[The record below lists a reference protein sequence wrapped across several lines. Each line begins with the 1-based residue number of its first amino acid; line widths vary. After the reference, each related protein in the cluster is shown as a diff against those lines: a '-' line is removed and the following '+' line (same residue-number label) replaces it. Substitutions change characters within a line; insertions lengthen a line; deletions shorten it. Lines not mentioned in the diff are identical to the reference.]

1 MKAALWQ
8 GDAERRS
15 LRRWDSCQDPEE
27 SGSQRYSNTVAWR
40 SRSTRPAPPT
50 RRRRIPATKC
60 TWSSAETG
68 RSSTGRTAIPSAL
81 ATYCSCQPASS
92 TASKISRTTLW
103 CGSSSTVQRAE
114 KPVDASRARDKP
126 GSFKA
131 GVSGRLQV
139 DWTPVRLI
147 YTLLLVAVTAVWGW
161 TFVVVQDAI
170 SVYGV
175 IPFLAVRFVL
185 AGAALTPIYAAKLTR
200 RSLIVGGGI
209 GVVLAAGYLFQTT
222 GLLFTSPTNSGLIT
236 GLFVVFA
243 PLADRLL
250 FGANVSRQVILAVAL
265 SLVGMILLAGGGP
278 EGANGGD
285 LLTLLCAAALGL
297 HIALLSRYAASHDAG
312 ALTLA
317 QILAM
322 ALLFII
328 VWPFFDSVTLP
339 PPGVWVA
346 LLVTGLLASAG
357 AFLVQTTVQQ
367 HIPAARTAIILTME
381 PVFAAMFG
389 YWLAGDRLVAVQ
401 ILGALLILSALVIGE
416 VVPVLQRRK

>member
-1 MKAALWQ
+1 
-8 GDAERRS
+8 
-15 LRRWDSCQDPEE
+15 
-27 SGSQRYSNTVAWR
+27 
-40 SRSTRPAPPT
+40 
-50 RRRRIPATKC
+50 
-60 TWSSAETG
+60 
-68 RSSTGRTAIPSAL
+68 
-81 ATYCSCQPASS
+81 
-92 TASKISRTTLW
+92 
-103 CGSSSTVQRAE
+103 
-114 KPVDASRARDKP
+114 
-126 GSFKA
+126 
-131 GVSGRLQV
+131 
-139 DWTPVRLI
+139 VRLI

-209 GVVLAAGYLFQTT
+209 GAVLAAGYLFQTT

-250 FGANVSRQVILAVAL
+250 FGANLSRQVVLAVAL
-265 SLVGMILLAGGGP
+265 SLVGMVLLAGGGP
-278 EGANGGD
+278 EGANWGD

-317 QILAM
+317 QILSI
-322 ALLFII
+322 ALLFLI
-328 VWPFFDSVTLP
+328 VWPFFATVTFP

-381 PVFAAMFG
+381 PVFAALFG

-401 ILGALLILSALVIGE
+401 ILGALMILSALVIGE

>member
-1 MKAALWQ
+1 M
-8 GDAERRS
+8 
-15 LRRWDSCQDPEE
+15 
-27 SGSQRYSNTVAWR
+27 
-40 SRSTRPAPPT
+40 
-50 RRRRIPATKC
+50 
-60 TWSSAETG
+60 
-68 RSSTGRTAIPSAL
+68 
-81 ATYCSCQPASS
+81 
-92 TASKISRTTLW
+92 
-103 CGSSSTVQRAE
+103 
-114 KPVDASRARDKP
+114 
-126 GSFKA
+126 
-131 GVSGRLQV
+131 
-139 DWTPVRLI
+139 RLI

-170 SVYGV
+170 AVYGV

-185 AGAALTPIYAAKLTR
+185 AGAALAPIYAAKLTR

-222 GLLFTSPTNSGLIT
+222 GLLFTTPTNSGLIT

-243 PLADRLL
+243 PIADRLL

-265 SLVGMILLAGGGP
+265 SLLGMVLLAGGGP
-278 EGANGGD
+278 EGANWGD

-297 HIALLSRYAASHDAG
+297 HIALLSRYAASYDAG

-317 QILAM
+317 QILSI

-328 VWPFFDSVTLP
+328 VWPFFGSVSLP
-339 PPGVWVA
+339 PPEVWVA

-381 PVFAAMFG
+381 PVFAALFG

-401 ILGALLILSALVIGE
+401 ILGALMILSALVIGE
-416 VVPVLQRRK
+416 VAAGVTAAQITAHSKIGYRPLVQLCSQKNPET